1 MPHISFLLRQ
11 NLLNVL
17 IWFEMKPR
25 KTQDLR
31 ELSEEELVRSLSEAK
46 ETLAKQRFQ
55 HALSQLHDVSYLN
68 VLKKD
73 IARMKTI
80 INERQRAK

>member
-1 MPHISFLLRQ
+1 
-11 NLLNVL
+11 
-17 IWFEMKPR
+17 MKPR

-31 ELSEEELVRSLSEAK
+31 ELGNEELQRLLNETH
-46 ETLAKQRFQ
+46 ETLAKQKFQ
-55 HALSQLHDVSYLN
+55 HALSQLHDNAYLKI
-68 VLKKD
+68 LKKD